1 MTRTGWLTLA
11 LLTALPVPARAE
23 ITIKLATLAPTG
35 SAWHDLLRELGQRWE
50 AASDGQVR
58 LKVYA
63 GGTQG
68 NEGEVIRKVGIGQLQ
83 AAALTNIGLHDLVK
97 EPQAM
102 TTPLLFRDEAEMRC
116 ALERVRPQMERALA
130 AHGLV
135 VVQWSVIGS
144 LALYCNGPRRTPE
157 ELAGARVF
165 AAQGDPGVE
174 EVWRRAGLR
183 PVVLAATDIM
193 PALQTGMIDCLNNVP
208 LYALVT
214 RTFVPAPWLI
224 DLPWGFIVGVTVVRR
239 DTWERVPPGLRPR
252 LLEVARTLGARVD
265 EEVRRLNAEAVEVMR
280 RQGLHVVAVDEAAWR
295 PAMER
300 SWAALRGGVVPA
312 PFFDEVV
319 AARDGCRG
327 DLLARR
333 PPAP

>member
-1 MTRTGWLTLA
+1 MSSPTRWAITA
-11 LLTALPVPARAE
+11 LLLATAGPAWGQV
-23 ITIKLATLAPTG
+23 TIKLATLAPTG

-50 AASDGQVR
+50 EASGGQVKLR
-58 LKVYA
+58 VYA

-83 AAALTNIGLHDLVK
+83 AAALTNVGLHDLVR

-102 TTPLLFRDEAEMRC
+102 TTPLLFRDEPEMRC
-116 ALERVRPQMERALA
+116 ALERVKGSMERALEA
-130 AHGLV
+130 QGLV

-144 LALYCNGPRRTPE
+144 LSLYCNGPRRTPE
-157 ELAGARVF
+157 ELAGARIF
-165 AAQGDPGVE
+165 AAQGDPGIE
-174 EVWRRAGLR
+174 EAWRRAGLR

-224 DLPWGFIVGVTVVRR
+224 DLPVGFMVGVTVVRR
-239 DTWERVPPGLRPR
+239 DAWERVPAGLRPR
-252 LLEVARTLGARVD
+252 LLEVARQLGERVD
-265 EEVRRLNAEAVEVMR
+265 LEVRRLNVEAIGAMQ
-280 RQGLHVVAVDEAAWR
+280 RQGLKLVKVDAAAWR

-300 SWAALRGGVVPA
+300 SWTALRGGVVPA

-319 AARDGCRG
+319 AARDACRSEA
-327 DLLARR
+327 LAGAR
-333 PPAP
+333 P